1 MQQIKELSN
10 LKSSICSVRSTVKK
24 LKKFLVVQ
32 KKEEKIENGENNQII
47 QANLQKQNNFFRNEV
62 LIKKSLFK
70 YLF

>member
-1 MQQIKELSN
+1 M
-10 LKSSICSVRSTVKK
+10 RSTVKK